1 VEGEGRKHAAAGA
14 NTPTCATA
22 QRKSGARR
30 AGRPST
36 PERSHSTQ
44 ARPNVK
50 ARKTPVSCRDSGLR
64 SGLTLSKARQRRV
77 EAVGHGSARFGRII
91 RRRPALVNNA
101 G

>member
-50 ARKTPVSCRDSGLR
+50 ARKTPVSCRRTRSRMPPRFAPSLARPNWLR
-64 SGLTLSKARQRRV
+64 SRQEVVSRV
-77 EAVGHGSARFGRII
+77 
-91 RRRPALVNNA
+91 P
-101 G
+101 